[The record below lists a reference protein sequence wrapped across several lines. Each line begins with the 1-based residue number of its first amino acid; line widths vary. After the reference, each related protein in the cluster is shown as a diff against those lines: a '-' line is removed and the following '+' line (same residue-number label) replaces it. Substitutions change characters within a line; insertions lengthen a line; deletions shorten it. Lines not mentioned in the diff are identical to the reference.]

1 MGIIQDEMDK
11 IRKLHNH
18 HRIRP
23 YPNQNSPSG
32 RPSLIYSIPEAYGMF
47 FSSSICAEIGFHR

>member
-1 MGIIQDEMDK
+1 MGIIQDEMDN

-23 YPNQNSPSG
+23 YPNQDSPCG
-32 RPSLIYSIPEAYGMF
+32 RPSLIYSIPEAYGK
-47 FSSSICAEIGFHR
+47 C